1 MTLLESSEVQQVFCI
16 NSALTHIFDFYP
28 ILFNSPAQYYSS
40 QDFLSPCFLMDIIP
54 PHRMPQLSTQMQHIF
69 RNLDK
74 MRVFFEAILY
84 LLRSWDTCHF
94 IHLTGIQPFFFF
106 FWCIAMMQ
114 SRHPVHGYKMNVR
127 QQIQGYTLQ
136 EIWTRAAFVDNI
148 SAQHLGEEPA
158 LLRTWPCMGP
168 WPHPFWYLCMSLEK
182 LSHLL
187 SRRYR

>member
-106 FWCIAMMQ
+106 SDVLLWCRADTQYTVIKWMYDN
-114 SRHPVHGYKMNVR
+114 RYKAVLCKKYEPELLLWTTS
-127 QQIQGYTLQ
+127 QLSTLERSQ
-136 EIWTRAAFVDNI
+136 
-148 SAQHLGEEPA
+148 L
-158 LLRTWPCMGP
+158 
-168 WPHPFWYLCMSLEK
+168 Y
-182 LSHLL
+182 
-187 SRRYR
+187 